1 MNKETTHGK
10 NLTRTKFVSAID
22 MSTTFDNSNQVLYQ
36 SFISLKHGH
45 VDPPGSENVPIPQN
59 ASNARFLVS
68 LIGRLPGTHGKSLS
82 FSRFRL

>member
-36 SFISLKHGH
+36 RFISLEHGH

-59 ASNARFLVS
+59 ASTARFLVS

-82 FSRFRL
+82 FSRFR